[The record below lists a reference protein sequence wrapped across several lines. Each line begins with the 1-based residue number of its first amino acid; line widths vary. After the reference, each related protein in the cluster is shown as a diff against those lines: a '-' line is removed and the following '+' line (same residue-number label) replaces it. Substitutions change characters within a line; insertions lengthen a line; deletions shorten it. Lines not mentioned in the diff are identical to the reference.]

1 MKRIR
6 LMIVDDYE
14 PLRLGLRSVFELE
27 HDILMVGDFD
37 DGETAVREAQ
47 RRAPDVVRMD
57 ARMPGMDSIERKL
70 IRPPTLMQVASNRKA
85 LRRSF
90 WQIGSARFN
99 P

>member
-6 LMIVDDYE
+6 LMIIDDYE
-14 PLRLGLRSVFELE
+14 PLRLGLRSAFELQ
-27 HDILMVGDFD
+27 HDILMVGDFG

-47 RRAPDVVRMD
+47 RRAPDVVLMD
-57 ARMPGMDSIERKL
+57 VRMPGMDSIERKL
-70 IRPPTLMQVASNRKA
+70 TRPPTLMQEASNRKA

-90 WQIGSARFN
+90 CQIRSASFY